1 MIVKKLPKNKKIK
14 LKLRKL
20 LTLKINLEIEFD
32 KASNI

>member
-1 MIVKKLPKNKKIK
+1 MIVRKLPKNKKIK